1 MVFYFYHKLIAFFFW
16 WLYCIG
22 FKESR
27 IACCGTGPYR
37 GMFSCGGKWSIKEY
51 KLCENVSEYVFLD
64 SIHPSEKASQQF
76 VELMWDGTLNITGP
90 YNLKEFFENKWI

>member
-1 MVFYFYHKLIAFFFW
+1 M
-16 WLYCIG
+16 LYCIG

-37 GMFSCGGKWSIKEY
+37 GMFSCGGKRSIKEY
-51 KLCENVSEYVFLD
+51 KLCENVSEYVFFD

-76 VELMWDGTLNITGP
+76 VELSGMELPISQDLTI
-90 YNLKEFFENKWI
+90 LKNFLKISECRFE

>member
-1 MVFYFYHKLIAFFFW
+1 M

-37 GMFSCGGKWSIKEY
+37 GMLSCGGKRSIKEY
-51 KLCENVSEYVFLD
+51 KLCENVSEYVFFD

-76 VELMWDGTLNITGP
+76 VELMWNGTPNITGP
-90 YNLKEFFENKWI
+90 YNLKEFFENK